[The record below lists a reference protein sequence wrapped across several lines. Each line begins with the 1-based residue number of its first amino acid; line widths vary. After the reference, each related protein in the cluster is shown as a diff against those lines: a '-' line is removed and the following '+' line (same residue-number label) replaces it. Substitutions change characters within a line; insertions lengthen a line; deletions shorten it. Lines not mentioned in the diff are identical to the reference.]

1 MKYSPLGRTGLQVS
15 RVCLGTMMYG
25 SQVNQTDAWAQM
37 DYALTRGINF
47 FDTAEA
53 YAIPP
58 RPETQGATER
68 IIGEWLQARGNRQ
81 DLILAT
87 KIAGRN
93 DDMSW
98 IRNGPRH
105 TRDHIDAA
113 GAASLQRVQTEYID
127 LYQLHWPDRRY
138 VAFGFHHYN
147 DYDAD
152 YESFLSILESLDRHV
167 KAGRIR
173 HIGVSNE
180 SPYGVMKF
188 LSEAETH
195 GLPRIASIQNAYSLV
210 SRAFDYGLAEVSLRE
225 DVGLLA
231 YSSLAQGY
239 LTGKY
244 RNGALPE
251 GARKTL
257 YQRLWRYEGPGGEA
271 MINKYV
277 DLAADLGLKPEQLAL
292 KFADQ
297 RPFTTSTIIGA
308 SSMAQLISDIDA
320 FDTVWTDEID
330 KAVLALHLSHPNP
343 CP

>member
-1 MKYSPLGRTGLQVS
+1 MKFSPLGRTGLSVS

-25 SQVNQTDAWAQM
+25 SQVGQADAFAQM

-68 IIGEWLQARGNRQ
+68 IIGAWFKARGKRDQ
-81 DLILAT
+81 VILAS
-87 KIAGRN
+87 KIAGRA
-93 DDMSW
+93 DTMTW

-105 TRDHIDAA
+105 TREHIDAA
-113 GAASLQRVQTEYID
+113 VAASLERLQTDYID

-138 VAFGFHHYN
+138 SGFGFHEYR

-180 SPYGVMKF
+180 SPWGVMRF
-188 LSEAETH
+188 LAEAEKH
-195 GLPRIASIQNAYSLV
+195 GLPRLASIQNCYNLV
-210 SRAFDYGLAEVSLRE
+210 SRSFDYALAEVSLRE

-231 YSSLAQGY
+231 YSTLAQGY

-244 RNGALPE
+244 RNGARPE

-257 YQRLWRYEGPGGEA
+257 YERLNRYEGPGGIE
-271 MINKYV
+271 MIDKYV
-277 DLAADLGLKPEQLAL
+277 DLAVELGVKPEVLAL
-292 KFADQ
+292 KFADS
-297 RPFTTSTIIGA
+297 RSFTTSTIIGA
-308 SSMAQLISDIDA
+308 SSMDQLKSDIDA
-320 FDTVWTDEID
+320 FEVEWTEAMD
-330 KAVLALHLSHPNP
+330 KAVYALHVSHPNP